1 MRFFFSAPWK
11 QFGWRI
17 KSFYWIQQLF
27 SWQLSFFFSFFL
39 RSLQSSQHNFHIDD
53 SLPSGISFIC
63 EWNWL
68 NCVTL
73 FVRTCGV
80 NKVERRH
87 SCFSHKQLGKADTEA
102 GVWSPAGHRS
112 KSGLACWTEV
122 TEHAQFPGQS
132 VTGDVSWDGSCGRA
146 SLRSLHGLAQVNL
159 FPSCHHNMPQL
170 SRGQLHDVSKLTLGT
185 W

>member
-1 MRFFFSAPWK
+1 MRFFFQHLGSNLGEELNL
-11 QFGWRI
+11 FTEFNSSSVG
-17 KSFYWIQQLF
+17 SFP
-27 SWQLSFFFSFFL
+27 FFFSFFL

-132 VTGDVSWDGSCGRA
+132 VTGDVSWDGRCGRV